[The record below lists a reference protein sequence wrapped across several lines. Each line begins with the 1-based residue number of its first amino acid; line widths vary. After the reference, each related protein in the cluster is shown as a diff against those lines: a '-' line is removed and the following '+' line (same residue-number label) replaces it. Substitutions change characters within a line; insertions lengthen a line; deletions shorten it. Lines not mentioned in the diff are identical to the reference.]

1 MRLSRK
7 VSKLLDGERVCRVA
21 TTGGDGWP
29 HVVPVCHVVAGGKI
43 YFGSGREGRKVA
55 NLRDNPRVALT
66 VDLYSDDWS
75 HLKGVMIKGT
85 AELIARGGGFKRAR
99 ARLYEKYPQ
108 YRKEAALASSDSV
121 IVEVTPTRVFS
132 WGLD

>member
-1 MRLSRK
+1 MRLTRK
-7 VSKLLDGERVCRVA
+7 VSKLLAGERVCRVA
-21 TTGGDGWP
+21 TARRGGWP
-29 HVVPVCHVVAGGKI
+29 HLVPVCHVVAGGKI
-43 YFGSGREGRKVA
+43 YFGSGRDGRKVA

-75 HLKGVMIKGT
+75 HLKGVMIQGT
-85 AELIARGGGFKRAR
+85 AELIAGGAAFKRAR

-108 YRKEAALASSDSV
+108 YQKEAALATSDSV